1 VENLSSIWTR
11 LSGTK
16 RLVVIGATVAMF
28 AAIIA
33 LSRGVSTRDMSLLY
47 AGLESGAAGEVV
59 TALEQRGVAYEVRG
73 SAIYVDASQRDTL
86 RLTLA
91 SEGLPANGAQGYE
104 LLDNLSGFGTT
115 AQMFDAAY
123 WRAKEG
129 ELARTIVASP
139 HIRTARVHI
148 SSTTGQPFQRNQDP
162 SAAVTVTSVMG
173 TLDPRQAE
181 ALRFLVASAVPG
193 LDPAKVAVIDGDNGL
208 VGPAEAKA
216 GLADESDRARE
227 LRERV
232 ERLLAARV
240 GAGNA
245 VVEVSVE
252 TVTETETILER
263 RIDPD
268 SRVAISSETEENA
281 QNSQDTGPGDV
292 TVASNLPDGDAEANG
307 GQSTNQNTQTRAL
320 TNYEVS
326 ETQREVLRGPGEI
339 RRLSVAVLV
348 NAPTETAADG
358 TVTVIERSPEELESL
373 RALVGSAVGF
383 NEARGD
389 VITIES
395 MPFEPVS
402 ELGSGPSELPGV
414 GASLDI
420 MRLVQTAILAAVAL
434 VLGLFVVRPVL
445 SSRASGAAGQLAPPV
460 DFAPAG
466 LPGAGT
472 GADPLAIGDDG
483 DGFGGFE
490 MNNAFDMGDFGN
502 GVEEAEIVDPVGRL
516 RQLIEER
523 QSETVQV
530 LRQCMED
537 PGETA

>member
-1 VENLSSIWTR
+1 M
-11 LSGTK
+11 
-16 RLVVIGATVAMF
+16 VVIGATVAMF
-28 AAIIA
+28 AAIVA

-47 AGLESGAAGEVV
+47 AGLESGAAGDVV
-59 TALEQRGVAYEVRG
+59 AALEQRGVPFEVRG
-73 SAIYVDASQRDTL
+73 TAIYVDAAQRDTL
-86 RLTLA
+86 RMTLA

-148 SSTTGQPFQRNQDP
+148 SATTGQPFQRTQAP

-173 TLDPRQAE
+173 MLDSRQAE
-181 ALRFLVASAVPG
+181 ALRYLVASAVPG
-193 LDPAKVAVIDGDNGL
+193 LEPSNVAVIDGENGL
-208 VGPAEAKA
+208 VGAAEDQSS
-216 GLADESDRARE
+216 LADESDRARV

-240 GAGNA
+240 GPGNA

-268 SRVAISSETEENA
+268 SRVAISSETEEIA
-281 QNSQDTGPGDV
+281 QNSQDSGPGDV
-292 TVASNLPDGDAEANG
+292 TVASNLPDGDAAANG

-326 ETQREVLRGPGEI
+326 ETQREILRAPGEI

-348 NAPTETAADG
+348 NAATETGADG
-358 TVTVIERSPEELESL
+358 TVTLVERTPEEIESL

-383 NEARGD
+383 DEARGD

-395 MPFEPVS
+395 MPFEPVN
-402 ELGSGPSELPGV
+402 ELGSGPAESPAS
-414 GASLDI
+414 GAPLDI

-445 SSRASGAAGQLAPPV
+445 SSRSADGAAQLAPPA
-460 DFAPAG
+460 DYAPAG
-466 LPGAGT
+466 LPGTNDAG
-472 GADPLAIGDDG
+472 DPLAIDGDDN
-483 DGFGGFE
+483 GFGGFE
-490 MNNAFDMGDFGN
+490 MNSAFDMGDFGGD
-502 GVEEAEIVDPVGRL
+502 GVEDAEIVDPVGRL

-530 LRQCMED
+530 LRQWMED